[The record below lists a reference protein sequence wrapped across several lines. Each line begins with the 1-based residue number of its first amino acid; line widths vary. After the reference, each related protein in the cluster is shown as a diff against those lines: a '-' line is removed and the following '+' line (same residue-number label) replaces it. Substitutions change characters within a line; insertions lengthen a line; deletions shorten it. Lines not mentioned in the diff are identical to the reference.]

1 VPLEL
6 KIPGFTKAGRFPDGK
21 ITLKHLVMDVN
32 GTLARDGE
40 LLPGMVERV
49 RRLEWALEV
58 HLLTADTNDRQVW
71 VDADLQVK
79 RRAKIFKDHAHVGET
94 EQAWKEREVHELGAD
109 SVVAIG
115 NGRNDELM
123 LRLAALGIAVIG
135 PEGVARE
142 AQEAADLLVPDPVSA
157 LELLFHTNRLKA
169 TLRQDT
175 KEPDPK

>member
-1 VPLEL
+1 
-6 KIPGFTKAGRFPDGK
+6 
-21 ITLKHLVMDVN
+21 
-32 GTLARDGE
+32 
-40 LLPGMVERV
+40 
-49 RRLEWALEV
+49 
-58 HLLTADTNDRQVW
+58 
-71 VDADLQVK
+71 
-79 RRAKIFKDHAHVGET
+79 
-94 EQAWKEREVHELGAD
+94 
-109 SVVAIG
+109 
-115 NGRNDELM
+115 M